1 MSARRA
7 TTNRPEP
14 VITAPRCRIF
24 IGGKPGVAAGP
35 ARTDRLARIVR
46 IARRRLAL
54 PHVLPLLLSAGVGM
68 ALAENDPGTVPGHG
82 ARTGQSVE
90 LVIGT
95 ADAARGWLVSA
106 NGHQPMTLPA
116 STPLGSLWKLF
127 VFAYVAETGQN
138 PPDYRCSGQNPQE
151 EAYCCAPGES
161 IGRDAALAKSCGLYF
176 DPERLG
182 LAARPWREFW
192 QRQPQAPAWLLD
204 LSKVQ
209 PGTVVPVT
217 SLLAA
222 LSAIT
227 GIEGQARPQTMTALR
242 RVLLEPRARPLLAA
256 IGSSPRLKTWSWHD
270 EKNRRIAGFAGWLA
284 DGTPIW
290 LRGSGTSAQ
299 VIEKAAPW
307 LAGWWSGAWPG
318 LLPNA
323 RVPNVS
329 QVPHVLHVPDDACV
343 KVRYFSRYPL
353 QQVLLDGQ
361 PAPAG
366 ALRGKV
372 TAQFVNGQTLKFAAD
387 GDLSLSREGQLHP
400 QIQGRF
406 GLNNY
411 VARVVQREAA
421 VQPPAA
427 ARALAVAAR
436 TYLVRHAGLAGG
448 CYEID
453 DDSRTQRV
461 SPHAPGPAALAVAEW
476 SDGLVLNG
484 VAGRYHLHQPAP
496 GQLAWRQAV
505 QQAQTG
511 LDWEAI
517 LRTAYGGEGFAGF
530 GLVGDGDAGECQP
543 LPLAENWLRERQ
555 PAWRQHL
562 SGIPGYEA
570 PSPLP
575 RVCRLDHGNPY
586 ADIERGRIYATGI
599 ASPNERLTLAHEFL
613 HFGLANH
620 PRGRDEDYVE
630 QTARRL
636 LGTP

>member
-1 MSARRA
+1 MNICRA
-7 TTNRPEP
+7 MTKRLKP
-14 VITAPRCRIF
+14 VLTAPRCRMYE
-24 IGGKPGVAAGP
+24 GGKHGAG
-35 ARTDRLARIVR
+35 ARSGRT
-46 IARRRLAL
+46 ARRHLAARHIL
-54 PHVLPLLLSAGVGM
+54 SALLLSASVGA
-68 ALAENDPGTVPGHG
+68 ALAENDPGAAAGWAGP
-82 ARTGQSVE
+82 SVE

-95 ADAARGWLVSA
+95 ADAARGWRLSA
-106 NGHQPMTLPA
+106 TGHQPLTVPA

-127 VFAYVAETGQN
+127 VFAYVAETGQS
-138 PPDYRCSGQNPQE
+138 PPDYRCTGQNPQQ

-161 IGRDAALAKSCGLYF
+161 LGRDAALAKSCGLYF

-182 LAARPWREFW
+182 LADRSWREFW
-192 QRQPQAPAWLLD
+192 QRQPQAPAWLVD
-204 LSKVQ
+204 LSKIQ
-209 PGTVVPVT
+209 PGTVVSVS

-222 LSAIT
+222 LDTIS
-227 GIEGQARPQTMTALR
+227 GMEGQARPQTMAALR

-256 IGSSPRLKTWSWHD
+256 IGSSPRIKTWSWHD
-270 EKNRRIAGFAGWLA
+270 DNNRRIGGFAGWLA

-299 VIEKAAPW
+299 VIERAAPW
-307 LAGWWSGAWPG
+307 LAAWWRG
-318 LLPNA
+318 LGPRT
-323 RVPNVS
+323 RVV
-329 QVPHVLHVPDDACV
+329 DDACV
-343 KVRYFSRYPL
+343 KVRFFSRYPL
-353 QQVLLDGQ
+353 QEVLLDRQ

-366 ALRGKV
+366 ALRGMV
-372 TAQFVNGQTLKFAAD
+372 TAQFMNGQTLKFAAD
-387 GDLSLSREGQLHP
+387 GDLSLSREGLPHP

-406 GLNNY
+406 ALNNY

-461 SPHAPGPAALAVAEW
+461 SPHPPSPAALAVAEW
-476 SDGLVLNG
+476 SDGLVLSG
-484 VAGRYHLHQPAP
+484 VAGRYHLHQAAP
-496 GQLAWRQAV
+496 GQMAWRQAV
-505 QQAQTG
+505 QQAQAG

-517 LRTAYGGEGFAGF
+517 LRSAYGAEGFAGF

-543 LPLAENWLRERQ
+543 LAMAENWLRERQ
-555 PAWRQHL
+555 PVWRQHL
-562 SGIPGYEA
+562 SRIPGYEA
-570 PSPLP
+570 PVPLP
-575 RVCRLDHGNPY
+575 RVCRLEHGNPY

-630 QTARRL
+630 HTARRL